1 MPGTALFTILPPEY
15 VFATASIAWSVTL
28 NTFKMNHVRQII
40 MLNAFEGGFSA
51 IAYVGAHFIH
61 GSWYKKKGLG
71 KIAAVFVCFG
81 HLGSTAGLIIIPGLQ
96 RHRVAWF
103 LTDILACHPDEIN
116 DVFPLWMKS
125 RRYSSRWQ
133 CSFAIGLKFILGSTI
148 LITNPN
154 HDRVHEQL
162 RFCLCDLVAL
172 DLYPLTDAPN
182 YWKGYVA
189 SIVTASLI
197 LLLFF
202 IIAYRENRG
211 IANRPWRRDL
221 EDDEEEEGPGNSDPG
236 IVEQNAPRNL

>member
-1 MPGTALFTILPPEY
+1 MREDVGFQGKDYNYMSTTYLVVYAVCKMPGTALFTILPPEY
-15 VFATASIAWSVTL
+15 VFTTASIAWSMTL

-81 HLGSTAGLIIIPGLQ
+81 HLGSTAGSWIQAELL
-96 RHRVAWF
+96 RSLHA
-103 LTDILACHPDEIN
+103 A
-116 DVFPLWMKS
+116 S
-125 RRYSSRWQ
+125 
-133 CSFAIGLKFILGSTI
+133 
-148 LITNPN
+148 N

-221 EDDEEEEGPGNSDPG
+221 EDDEEEEGPGNSDTG